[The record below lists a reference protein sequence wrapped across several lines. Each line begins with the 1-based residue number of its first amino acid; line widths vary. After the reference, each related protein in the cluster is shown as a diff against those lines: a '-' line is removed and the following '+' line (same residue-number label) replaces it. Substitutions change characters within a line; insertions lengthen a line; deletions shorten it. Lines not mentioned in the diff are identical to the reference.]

1 MVLASKVEVMGK
13 GYRLPC
19 LWAAGNVAGV
29 PKLITSDGV
38 TIHYE
43 IHRRNPDEPNRG
55 AIVLLHGLSQQR
67 HFWGP
72 VISALA
78 GKEGPPIVVV
88 DQRGHGDSDCTP
100 SADFSIDRCAE
111 DIVEL
116 IDVIDASWVSVVG
129 HSWGASVALRTA
141 AALGARCQSVV
152 LIDGGVF
159 GPAML
164 GEPEIVR
171 EQLRPPLLG
180 LPLADIFELM
190 GSGDLG
196 DFWAPEIEEALR
208 PTFIVD
214 DQGLARTRI
223 GIERHM
229 AVLDGLFMYSPDFD
243 LAALSAARNTDLWV
257 VNCSPLKPQ
266 TGQGLDWHAIQRE
279 AIDKVAQLVPTARVL
294 EWRGAI
300 HDVPLQWPALVGGL
314 IQSASTINPAEGKVN
329 D

>member
-1 MVLASKVEVMGK
+1 
-13 GYRLPC
+13 
-19 LWAAGNVAGV
+19 VAGV
-29 PKLITSDGV
+29 PKLTTTDDV

-43 IHRRNPDEPNRG
+43 IHRQNPDAPNQG
-55 AIVLLHGLSQQR
+55 VIVLLHGLSQQR

-72 VISALA
+72 VIAALA
-78 GKEGPPIVVV
+78 ETAGPAILVV
-88 DQRGHGDSDCTP
+88 DQRGHGESDSAL
-100 SADFSIDRCAE
+100 SADYSINRCAE
-111 DIVEL
+111 DVVEV
-116 IDVIDASWVSVVG
+116 IEAIDASWVCVVG

-141 AALGARCQSVV
+141 AALGVRCSSVV

-190 GSGDLG
+190 RTGDLG
-196 DFWAPEIEEALR
+196 AYWTPEIEDALR

-223 GIERHM
+223 GVERHM
-229 AVLDGLFMYSPDFD
+229 AVLDGLFAYSPDLD
-243 LAALSAARNTDLWV
+243 LAALSDIKNADLWV
-257 VNCSPLKPQ
+257 VNCSPLQPPA
-266 TGQGLDWHAIQRE
+266 GQGLGWEAIQDQ
-279 AIDKVAQLVPTARVL
+279 AIAKVAQLVPTARVL

-300 HDVPLQWPALVGGL
+300 HDVPVQWPALVGGL
-314 IQSASTINPAEGKVN
+314 IRSASTQHLAEGKVN

>member
-1 MVLASKVEVMGK
+1 
-13 GYRLPC
+13 
-19 LWAAGNVAGV
+19 VAGV
-29 PKLITSDGV
+29 PKLTTSDGV
-38 TIHYE
+38 IIHYE

-78 GKEGPPIVVV
+78 ETDGPPIVVV
-88 DQRGHGDSDCTP
+88 DQRGHGDSDSTL
-100 SADFSIDRCAE
+100 SADYSINRCAE
-111 DIVEL
+111 DIVEV
-116 IDVIDASWVSVVG
+116 IGAIDASWVSVVG
-129 HSWGASVALRTA
+129 HSWGASVALRAA
-141 AALGARCQSVV
+141 AALGEKCRSVV

-180 LPLADIFELM
+180 LPLTDIFELM
-190 GSGDLG
+190 RSGDLG
-196 DFWAPEIEEALR
+196 DFWTPEVEDALR
-208 PTFIVD
+208 PTFVVD

-223 GIERHM
+223 GVERHM
-229 AVLDGLFMYSPDFD
+229 AVLDGLFGYSPDLD
-243 LAALSAARNTDLWV
+243 LETLSAAHHADLWV
-257 VNCSPLKPQ
+257 VNCSPLNPHV
-266 TGQGLDWHAIQRE
+266 GQGLGWQAIQGQ
-279 AIDKVAQLVPTARVL
+279 AIAKVAQLVPTARVL

-314 IQSASTINPAEGKVN
+314 IRSASTMNPAEGKVN